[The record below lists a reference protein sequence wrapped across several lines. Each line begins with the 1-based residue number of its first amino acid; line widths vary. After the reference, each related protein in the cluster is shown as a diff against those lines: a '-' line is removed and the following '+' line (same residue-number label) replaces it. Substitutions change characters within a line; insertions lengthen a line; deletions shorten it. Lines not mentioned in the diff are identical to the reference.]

1 MCSPPCRLMLLLSAL
16 ERSHWGEFQF
26 QIQCITLGN
35 QRPPP
40 PTTTGHAYKVL
51 YSIKVKWHGSA
62 QVEVVEEEDGWAA
75 KKGVSSYRDC
85 RIKARPHF
93 ILHSQSVRE
102 PIEFYGDSTPISIP
116 SHSLSSIGVFMG
128 IGTYSYVQP
137 DSPCGDVVGLCVGR

>member
-1 MCSPPCRLMLLLSAL
+1 MCSPPCRLMLLLCAL

-93 ILHSQSVRE
+93 ILHSPSQYANQSNFME
-102 PIEFYGDSTPISIP
+102 IALPFQFHLIP
-116 SHSLSSIGVFMG
+116 CPPSVCLWE
-128 IGTYSYVQP
+128 
-137 DSPCGDVVGLCVGR
+137 